1 MQTQEPAPEI
11 RQDLTKRHK
20 RLGLRTV
27 LISAMTL
34 ISRIL
39 GFVREALS
47 AALFGDKSPVF
58 DAFIT
63 AWRIPNVFRRFLGE
77 GALSTSFQTALT
89 EVDAERGNLAGSAL
103 FKATAARLLVI
114 LTVLTTVMIALV
126 VWAPDSM
133 PGTDLQWLGSQP
145 DAVRELAA
153 RVMPYLI
160 LICLAALVSGGLQ
173 VRGHFTTP
181 AVAPAAMNVMWI
193 GTLLVIGWRF
203 GFEDAVAG
211 PKGDALHMAMA
222 RWLAGGVLIAG
233 VVQLGVQVPALF
245 STGLL
250 GTDTRNEK
258 AKKEAVRSVLWRSM
272 PMALGAA
279 VYQINVMVDGLM
291 ALGLLATGGAT
302 LHYYANRVQQFPMAL
317 VAIAATSAVFPSL
330 KAMGHK
336 GDLAAVRNLHDNTH
350 RNVAF
355 FALPASIG
363 LFVLAE
369 PVTQVLFQ
377 HGAFTD
383 EGVARASSALRMLC
397 LAILP
402 AGATGLCAR
411 TYYALGDFSHPVRIS
426 IVMLIVN
433 VLLNLLLILSFDMD
447 VDGLS
452 LATAISSWGTLLLLL
467 PGLSKRLPKATGGT
481 VRGIA
486 IMLIPTAACG
496 LVAHLVWRL
505 LANLLQGPV
514 AFLDAVG
521 GEGMI
526 FGAISTALDAFTLGA
541 AIGAG
546 GLAYVLVAIALG
558 LPEARRILNRGK

>member
-1 MQTQEPAPEI
+1 MNAHEPAPKI
-11 RQDLTKRHK
+11 QQDLTKRHK
-20 RLGLRTV
+20 RLGLRTIW
-27 LISAMTL
+27 ISAMTL
-34 ISRIL
+34 ASRIL

-77 GALSTSFQTALT
+77 GALSTSFQTSLT

-103 FKATAARLLVI
+103 FKATASRLIVI
-114 LTVLTTVMIALV
+114 LTVLTTVMIALAL
-126 VWAPDSM
+126 WAPDTM
-133 PGTDLQWLGSQP
+133 PGTGWEWLGSEP
-145 DAVRELAA
+145 DSVRELAA

-181 AVAPAAMNVMWI
+181 ALAPAIMNVVWI

-203 GFEDAVAG
+203 GFADAVNG
-211 PKGDALHMAMA
+211 PRGSEIHMAMA
-222 RWLAGGVLIAG
+222 RWLAAGVLIAG
-233 VVQLGVQVPALF
+233 AVQLGVQVPALF
-245 STGLL
+245 ATGLL
-250 GTDTRNEK
+250 GTNTQGEK
-258 AKKEAVRSVLWRSM
+258 ASKEAVRAVLWRSM

-291 ALGLLATGGAT
+291 ALGLLSTGGAT

-369 PVTQVLFQ
+369 PVIQVLFQ
-377 HGAFTD
+377 HGAFTE
-383 EGVARASSALRMLC
+383 EGVTRASSALRMLC

-411 TYYALGDFSHPVRIS
+411 TYYALGDFAHPVRIS
-426 IVMLIVN
+426 IVMLITN

-452 LATAISSWGTLLLLL
+452 LATAISSWGTLLLML

-481 VRGIA
+481 VKGIA
-486 IMLIPTAACG
+486 MMLIPTSACG
-496 LVAHLVWRL
+496 LVAHLAWAPLSKVL
-505 LANLLQGPV
+505 PAPIALA
-514 AFLDAVG
+514 
-521 GEGMI
+521 
-526 FGAISTALDAFTLGA
+526 T

-546 GLAYVLVAIALG
+546 GLAYALVALG
-558 LPEARRILNRGK
+558 LRLPEANRILKRSK